1 MELNRMSPSASQTVS
16 ANSTRASN
24 PKVSTQTA
32 NPSISS
38 NSTPSCYPTNS
49 SLFYI
54 RVKHVFRAMPVTPSA
69 NPIEEK
75 EELFGS
81 MVPVYVDATATSS
94 LYDAI
99 DLALGREQ
107 IEYKGIGEAEK
118 STTITSLPPIL
129 QIQIV
134 RTQFNRSVG
143 AGYKE
148 NAHLELES
156 KIFMDRYM
164 EIVGDEELA
173 ARRDDYW
180 KWKVEL
186 DAAQKKKTELL
197 RKVRYRFGFW
207 G

>member
-1 MELNRMSPSASQTVS
+1 MYSLTCR
-16 ANSTRASN
+16 
-24 PKVSTQTA
+24 
-32 NPSISS
+32 
-38 NSTPSCYPTNS
+38 
-49 SLFYI
+49 LFYI
-54 RVKHVFRAMPVTPSA
+54 RVKHVFREMQASPSA
-69 NPIEEK
+69 KPIEEK

-81 MVPVYVDATATSS
+81 MVPVYVDAETGGS

-118 STTITSLPPIL
+118 STTITFLPPIL

-164 EIVGDEELA
+164 EVSGDEELS

-180 KWKVEL
+180 RWKVSL
-186 DAAQKKKTELL
+186 DRAQKKRAELL
-197 RKVRYRFGFW
+197 RKVRYTT
-207 G
+207 